1 MRTHD
6 GPDKPPRRARLA
18 DVAKLAGVSQQTVLN
33 VVNER
38 SGYTEMTRR
47 RVLAATQELDF
58 RPNIS
63 ARSLRTR
70 RTMRLGYYLSEDE
83 LDFRNPIGITFLR
96 DLVVAAEE
104 RGYQIDVFTARRDD
118 PDTFREVVAR
128 RAVDG
133 FVLSHSSVVDP
144 HPRLIADLG
153 IPFAA
158 MGGPHPTYHR
168 AGSTSTT
175 SQASRRSS
183 TTSSA
188 RATGDSDT
196 SEKPETGTG
205 SSNASMACAPGWPVT
220 AFGCL
225 TPPSSPVHPKRLG
238 RYSAGCLARSLA
250 RLSSSVA
257 PIVRL
262 RPPTTPRQRWAS
274 PLDGTWRSPPS
285 MSAGLCRG
293 ASRFHVPHC
302 VFRSRTSPK
311 PSSPE
316 SHSRS
321 IVAPLGNLAPSSK
334 PAWSPG
340 SPPDDW

>member
-18 DVAKLAGVSQQTVLN
+18 DVAKLAGVSQQTVSN

-175 SQASRRSS
+175 SPLIDYLVGEGHRRFGYVGEAGDRYWIVERLDGVR
-183 TTSSA
+183 A
-188 RATGDSDT
+188 R
-196 SEKPETGTG
+196 
-205 SSNASMACAPGWPVT
+205 
-220 AFGCL
+220 
-225 TPPSSPVHPKRLG
+225 
-238 RYSAGCLARSLA
+238 LARHSL
-250 RLSSSVA
+250 RL
-257 PIVRL
+257 P
-262 RPPTTPRQRWAS
+262 
-274 PLDGTWRSPPS
+274 D
-285 MSAGLCRG
+285 SA
-293 ASRFHVPHC
+293 
-302 VFRSRTSPK
+302 
-311 PSSPE
+311 
-316 SHSRS
+316 
-321 IVAPLGNLAPSSK
+321 IVAGPPEEIGPVLRRMLGQEPRPSVLVGGTDRAAAAAYHAATAMGLTVGRDMAITTIDVGG
-334 PAWSPG
+334 PVPWSIPIPRTALRIPIADITEALVARVALEIDRGPTGEPG
-340 SPPDDW
+340 TIIQTSLVSGFTA